1 MSFGRH
7 PSYERHEESLD
18 VAHDALQRDGLD
30 VEPVLGVERGPLAL
44 LRFIFKEFG
53 GERSRRRCDGG
64 NRCLP
69 PFKCPHDCL
78 GENLSIER
86 KKLRQGAQIVE
97 VLHAA
102 VRHAELHHRLEL
114 LSHHGLL
121 GIGEQ
126 QRRRPVE
133 DRWKRSLDW
142 RGRDGVSEPNIDLHG
157 NPRPLQIAQ
166 EGDTDPFIVRIF
178 LDALRLDARRVKLET
193 VFIDGKRTDL
203 FEDGFKAARIVVAI
217 GEKIGVPSRP
227 VGLLRPEFKKQR
239 ALENENL
246 LVFRLADAEE
256 KAFQSIFRQKQPE
269 ILIPLPRKIRQALPD
284 RSREIGDIL
293 GQVRD
298 SI

>member
-1 MSFGRH
+1 MPLDCQPGQK
-7 PSYERHEESLD
+7 RHEEPLD
-18 VAHDALQRDGLD
+18 VAHDAFQRDSLD
-30 VEPVLGVERGPLAL
+30 VEPVLGVESAHWRCFDSSSKNSAVNARGGAAMVGIAVF
-44 LRFIFKEFG
+44 R
-53 GERSRRRCDGG
+53 RSNVRMIASART
-64 NRCLP
+64 
-69 PFKCPHDCL
+69 CPSN
-78 GENLSIER
+78 G
-86 KKLRQGAQIVE
+86 KALRQGAQIVK

-121 GIGEQ
+121 GIGQQ

-133 DRWKRSLDW
+133 DRWKRSLDG

-178 LDALRLDARRVKLET
+178 LDALRFDARRVKLET
-193 VFIDGKRTDL
+193 VFIDRKRTDL
-203 FEDGFKAARIVVAI
+203 LEDGFKAARIVVAV
-217 GEKIGVPSRP
+217 GEKIRVPSWA

-256 KAFQSIFRQKQPE
+256 KAFQSIFREKQPK
-269 ILIPLPRKIRQALPD
+269 ILIPLPRKIRQALPN

-293 GQVRD
+293 GQDRD